1 MPENN
6 QQIITQLKK
15 IRLFDGL
22 DNAQLDRVAAF
33 IHPLQLKEGETMHQH
48 GADSPFFIVVMGEVR
63 YTPLKDGSTGESYVL
78 KHGDFF
84 GADRVFRGK
93 PKSSNLVAR
102 KPALL
107 FGIQLEALRSLLNTT
122 PGLTKNIKKQLAWYN
137 LIHSKPFS
145 WLGEEETVKIVC
157 RKHLAYLLVVEF
169 APLVVA
175 WVGLIVILYAATQI
189 TTASFRLA
197 VGWFGTAVVGAAAVW
212 AIWRFFD
219 WGNDFYI
226 ITDERIVWLERTV
239 GLYDSRQEAPLV
251 AVKSGETKSSQL
263 GRLFGF
269 GDVITETFMGQV
281 FFRHVGNPTEIKNI
295 IDQEHKLAIERQMT
309 TDIHTIEGK
318 IRQKIEPSQAV
329 TAPVAVNAPPP
340 GMNAG
345 SVSSQETQPIPEKL
359 NFWQSLLA
367 RFQTRRESGGMITYR
382 KHLYILFRMTLL
394 PAVSLWVLLVLT
406 WSFYYRRMND
416 QISLLTPGV
425 ILLLGI
431 AMIVMAVLW
440 GLYRFIDWSNDIYR
454 VTPEKIIDSER
465 KPLGDEITKSAPLEN
480 IIGLDYERL
489 GFLGVVLNFGNVI
502 INIGTENKFI
512 FYGIH
517 NPARAQKDIF
527 NYMFEHRRKKQQVDI
542 LQEQERVSNYIA
554 AYHRQAEDIRQTKKP
569 PQI

>member
-33 IHPLQLKEGETMHQH
+33 IRPLQLKEGETLHLD
-48 GADSPFFIVVMGEVR
+48 GKDSPFFVVVTGEVR
-63 YTPLKDGSTGESYVL
+63 YTQLKDGSTGESYVL
-78 KHGDFF
+78 KYGDFF

-93 PKSSNLVAR
+93 PKLFNLIAL

-107 FGIQLEALRSLLNTT
+107 FGIQVEALRALLNTT
-122 PGLTKNIKKQLAWYN
+122 PALTKNLKKQLAWYN

-157 RKHLAYLLVVEF
+157 RKHPAYLLVVEL

-175 WVGLIVILYAATQI
+175 WVGLFVILYATQI
-189 TTASFRLA
+189 STASFRLA

-263 GRLFGF
+263 GRWLGF

-281 FFRHVGNPTEIKNI
+281 FFRHVGNPAEIKNI
-295 IDQEHKLAIERQMT
+295 IDQEHKRAIERQMT
-309 TDIHTIEGK
+309 TDIHTVEGK

-329 TAPVAVNAPPP
+329 TVSVAVNAPQPE
-340 GMNAG
+340 MNAG
-345 SVSSQETQPIPEKL
+345 STSKQETRPVPEKL
-359 NFWQSLLA
+359 NFWQSFLA
-367 RFQTRRESGGMITYR
+367 RFQMRREAGGLITYR
-382 KHLYILFRMTLL
+382 KHLYVLVRMTLL
-394 PAVSLWVLLVLT
+394 PAVSVLVLLVGT
-406 WSFYYRRMND
+406 WLLYYWRVKD
-416 QISLLTPGV
+416 LISLLTPGV

-431 AMIVMAVLW
+431 ALTVMAVLW
-440 GLYRFIDWSNDIYR
+440 WLYRFIDWSNDIYR
-454 VTPEKIIDSER
+454 ITPEKIIDSER
-465 KPLGDEITKSAPLEN
+465 KPLGDEITKSASLEN

-517 NPARAQKDIF
+517 NPARAQRDIF
-527 NYMFEHRRKKQQVDI
+527 NYMFERRRKKQQVDN

-554 AYHRQAEDIRQTKKP
+554 AYHRQAEDIRQSKKP